1 MTPWDGPSNPLPG
14 HRPDWSRSSGWGGRT
29 TGGVHSA
36 WVWCLAQETARQ
48 GAGVAS
54 LTRKRARR
62 LVPRYRGYTV
72 VSGQSCGPWPPDRGP
87 SDVGGVPPRKGGL
100 CQRSRSGAH
109 PATCGR
115 WAVPTVPA
123 PAARR
128 MVRPE
133 IKGLTIPREPSPAA
147 RACPTKTSKSLSQ
160 RRPARSGPERAPG
173 PAAVVGT
180 PAAIKA
186 TVWETLFSITWR
198 LAAAEKGALF
208 FGFAIEQVFYFW
220 WKNL

>member
-1 MTPWDGPSNPLPG
+1 MGPNSPKRIPSYLGSGPVQPRPGYEEPIGSDTLGSCYLPG
-14 HRPDWSRSSGWGGRT
+14 VSFFLRPPGRGGRT
-29 TGGVHSA
+29 SGGDHSA
-36 WVWCLAQETARQ
+36 RVWCLARETERQ

-54 LTRKRARR
+54 LTRKKARR
-62 LVPRYRGYTV
+62 LVPRYRRYTV

-128 MVRPE
+128 MVRPK
-133 IKGLTIPREPSPAA
+133 IKGLTIPQEPSPAA
-147 RACPTKTSKSLSQ
+147 QAY
-160 RRPARSGPERAPG
+160 
-173 PAAVVGT
+173 
-180 PAAIKA
+180 KA
-186 TVWETLFSITWR
+186 
-198 LAAAEKGALF
+198 
-208 FGFAIEQVFYFW
+208 
-220 WKNL
+220 

>member
-1 MTPWDGPSNPLPG
+1 MVGMQVASARARTARIEYRHIPERGPFNLDPVMKNQSVPIPSADATCRG
-14 HRPDWSRSSGWGGRT
+14 YRFSRPPGWGGRT

-36 WVWCLAQETARQ
+36 WIWCLVQETERQ

-54 LTRKRARR
+54 LTRKKARR
-62 LVPRYRGYTV
+62 LVPRYRRYTV
-72 VSGQSCGPWPPDRGP
+72 VSGQSCGPWPPDRGS

-100 CQRSRSGAH
+100 CQRSRSGGH

-133 IKGLTIPREPSPAA
+133 IKGLTMPQEPSPAA
-147 RACPTKTSKSLSQ
+147 RAYI
-160 RRPARSGPERAPG
+160 A
-173 PAAVVGT
+173 
-180 PAAIKA
+180 
-186 TVWETLFSITWR
+186 
-198 LAAAEKGALF
+198 
-208 FGFAIEQVFYFW
+208 
-220 WKNL
+220 